1 MSSLSVCCIFSSY
14 VVFVQQRT
22 GSLRISLCYVLCGDY
37 SLPYAKAEMFS
48 FVCAVETIGFRLVF
62 GF

>member
-1 MSSLSVCCIFSSY
+1 VKGLVLGL
-14 VVFVQQRT
+14 VFF
-22 GSLRISLCYVLCGDY
+22 VLCGVY
-37 SLPYAKAEMFS
+37 SLPYVKAEMFS